1 MLPMMKLYWFKAFNL
16 KFRTLEKHLLKSL
29 GWFTEIWPFVAP
41 RSTDSGRCLD
51 LSASWPFGDD
61 FPCKNHHIIIVS
73 SQMGEMAVKIWG
85 LFNSIHL
92 CQRVPNLSR
101 TLWGNSQGLRIRGWH
116 AQKGMVVISN
126 KRHQRHV
133 TYQTTWAPDTVLTPL
148 CPSSI
153 SLTIMRLKRNALP
166 ESFKSATCG
175 YWNLSY
181 FASLSSVAANTSPRY
196 VTIGCPKV
204 VGGFDL
210 RCIPILYFSRSS
222 PFQLSFLGLLYVAI
236 VLIRMYLYIY
246 TYTYIYNIYIY
257 IHTYIQYHTIICR
270 NVLIWCRFVIILQK
284 YLISVRLWSDVTPL
298 GVPAKHQHQRP
309 FRCLP
314 LLGMPLGETS
324 GWPMVAHGYLWL
336 PSSISNR
343 FTYR

>member
-1 MLPMMKLYWFKAFNL
+1 MLPMMKLIQGLQPEIPDIGKTSIEILGVIHRNL
-16 KFRTLEKHLLKSL
+16 AVRGTSFHWQRKVPGPICFMAIW
-29 GWFTEIWPFVAP
+29 GWFPMQKPSYHHRVQSNGRNGCEKSGVYSILFTSVKGYQIWAEHCGETP
-41 RSTDSGRCLD
+41 RGYESGVD
-51 LSASWPFGDD
+51 MP
-61 FPCKNHHIIIVS
+61 K
-73 SQMGEMAVKIWG
+73 
-85 LFNSIHL
+85 
-92 CQRVPNLSR
+92 
-101 TLWGNSQGLRIRGWH
+101 
-116 AQKGMVVISN
+116 KGMVVISN

-222 PFQLSFLGLLYVAI
+222 PFQLSFFGAAICCYSIDTYVFI
-236 VLIRMYLYIY
+236 YIY
-246 TYTYIYNIYIY
+246 TYTYIYIY
-257 IHTYIQYHTIICR
+257 IHTYNIIQLYAEM
-270 NVLIWCRFVIILQK
+270 
-284 YLISVRLWSDVTPL
+284 Y
-298 GVPAKHQHQRP
+298 
-309 FRCLP
+309 
-314 LLGMPLGETS
+314 
-324 GWPMVAHGYLWL
+324 
-336 PSSISNR
+336 
-343 FTYR
+343 